1 LLWTARRPGYVLSTT
16 PATPGQDC
24 TVSIPREGEDEA
36 SRHKGDF
43 IVKRPARLLQ
53 VLAVV
58 ITLLSTKN
66 VFAQQVT
73 IPEGTVIELRM
84 DTVLNS
90 QDSQL
95 NDTFKASVLRTLWI
109 DGRVAIRRAAR
120 LMDG

>member
-1 LLWTARRPGYVLSTT
+1 M
-16 PATPGQDC
+16 
-24 TVSIPREGEDEA
+24 
-36 SRHKGDF
+36 
-43 IVKRPARLLQ
+43 KRPARLLQ